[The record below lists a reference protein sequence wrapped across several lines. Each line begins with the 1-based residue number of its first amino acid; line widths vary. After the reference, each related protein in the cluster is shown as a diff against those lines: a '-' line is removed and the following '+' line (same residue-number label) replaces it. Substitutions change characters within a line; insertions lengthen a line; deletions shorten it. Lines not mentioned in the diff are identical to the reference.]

1 MVLIKYKDIIL
12 MLLQEF
18 QLLKCIV
25 LYLDGLLSQK
35 KCRALLHQLDMK
47 NLHVQVTL
55 DMTDIYLSLPHLYVC
70 KKYFS
75 INNLN
80 KYYSPPLSVFQEKLR
95 KVTLLSCSQQIHRL
109 LRSKMKQRCSSIVSI
124 PSHISQRRLI
134 FQSHKSNTKCFKEQI

>member
-47 NLHVQVTL
+47 NVHVQVTL
-55 DMTDIYLSLPHLYVC
+55 NMTDIYLSLPHLYVC

-75 INNLN
+75 INYLN

-95 KVTLLSCSQQIHRL
+95 KVTLLSCSQQTQTIE
-109 LRSKMKQRCSSIVSI
+109 SKMKQRCSSIDSI